1 MKKALDYSVF
11 SLTDQKSERPAS
23 QNYFKFNSHLKFLIQ
38 RYDRND
44 PELALDVLNMIGELS
59 AQRLAPKAAEN
70 DRIGCRLQWQVGKH
84 PLSLADF
91 QRFNE
96 LKEESHATSASPDDA
111 VGQAVNDFQA
121 NPHLPIFSEVLLP
134 EGAREQI
141 KLLREQSLI
150 GLPLPETYG
159 GGGLSQM
166 LAGAA
171 LLFYAQ
177 ADASLLL
184 RVMLTEGAAG
194 LIDNF
199 AEDDLKNKYI
209 PLLCSDD
216 PEHHH
221 IGAMVITEPEA
232 GSDLKGITVKAIKK
246 GKDYLLE
253 GRKIFITNP
262 DAEVNIVLARV
273 EGAPL
278 QSLQGLTLFL
288 VPKFLQD
295 DKGQQ
300 TRNSILIENLEEK
313 LGIHASPTGT
323 LLFKGAEA
331 WRIGNE
337 GDGLKQMLY
346 LMNKSRLGIGTQGLG
361 IAEQAFLESAVFCT
375 VRKQFGKPLTE
386 LPLMQ
391 ETLATMRIENEA
403 ATSLIFKAYHC
414 IDQFLQLRKKSQS
427 AEITGQDNPELEK
440 YEKLVRILTPLAKY
454 RGSELSVTA
463 ADRAVGNLGG
473 YGYIREFPVE
483 RLMRDAKITTIYEG
497 TNNMMALDIQRSI
510 AKESTLNVL
519 IEDIESNLNQVTHPS
534 LNPFKA
540 SVSKGI
546 ERIHEAGAIILK
558 SENPDVARQV
568 EARKFAELLIHVVEA
583 GLMLEEA
590 QVLIDEE
597 QNWRKAVMAMKY
609 IDDTLSPSTQTI
621 SGKLLSVKYFNSI
634 FYMDKL
640 ESLDS

>member
-1 MKKALDYSVF
+1 MALDYSVF
-11 SLTDQKSERPAS
+11 NSTDQKSERPAS
-23 QNYFKFNSHLKFLIQ
+23 QNFFNFNAHLKFLIQ

-44 PELALDVLNMIGELS
+44 PELTLDALNMIGELS

-70 DRIGCRLQWQVGKH
+70 DRIGCRLQWHVGKH
-84 PLSLADF
+84 PLSPADF
-91 QRFNE
+91 HRFNE
-96 LKEESHATSASPDDA
+96 LKEKSHTNPTPPDDEVA
-111 VGQAVNDFQA
+111 QALSDFQSD
-121 NPHLPIFSEVLLP
+121 PHLPIFSEVLLS

-150 GLPLPETYG
+150 GLPLPEAYG

-177 ADASLLL
+177 ADASLFL
-184 RVMLTEGAAG
+184 RVMLTEGAAD

-199 AEDDLKNKYI
+199 AEDDLKKKYI

-216 PEHHH
+216 PGRHYV
-221 IGAMVITEPEA
+221 GAMVITEPEA
-232 GSDLKGITVKAIKK
+232 GSDLKGITVKAVKS
-246 GKDYLLE
+246 GNQYLIA

-262 DAEVNIVLARV
+262 DADVCVVLARV
-273 EGAPL
+273 EGAPQKTL
-278 QSLQGLTLFL
+278 EGLTLFL

-295 DKGQQ
+295 DKGQP
-300 TRNSILIENLEEK
+300 TRNHMLIENLEEK

-331 WRIGNE
+331 YRIGNE

-391 ETLATMRIENEA
+391 EILATMRIENEA
-403 ATSLIFKAYHC
+403 ATSLIFKAYHY
-414 IDQFLQLRKKSQS
+414 IDQLQELRNKNSNQEAMTPS
-427 AEITGQDNPELEK
+427 DLEGMEK
-440 YEKLVRILTPLAKY
+440 YQKLIRILTPLAKY

-463 ADRAVGNLGG
+463 ADRAVSNLGG
-473 YGYIREFPVE
+473 YGYIRDFPVE

-519 IEDIESNLNQVTHPS
+519 IEDIESNLNQVTHPA
-534 LNPFKA
+534 LNPFKT

-546 ERIHEAGAIILK
+546 ERIHEAGEIISK
-558 SENPDVARQV
+558 SGNPGIARQV

-590 QVLIDEE
+590 QYLIDAE

-609 IDDTLSPSTQTI
+609 IDDSLSPSTPAI
-621 SGKLLSVKYFNSI
+621 SGKMLSVKYFNSI
-634 FYMDKL
+634 FYMEPL
-640 ESLDS
+640 GSLDS